1 MFYVLYVVSID
12 FILKE
17 EDMYGKDGAFMNNSK
32 TQTQNQRSKYTEDWI
47 PVKAIEN
54 GMIILDNKMRVT
66 GVKIR
71 PRNIFI
77 LEQSV
82 QDNVIIGLKNFYN
95 TVDFDFWLISA
106 DRPVDIS
113 GYLARLQ
120 LLYNQTP
127 SPVIRKMI
135 NQDIMKAN
143 SFMDNNVTDTE
154 YYILFKEKNL
164 EMIQKRLRTIITG
177 LANCGLDSAQTS
189 NDDLRTILDNFL
201 NGGMKTDFGTVISL

>member
-1 MFYVLYVVSID
+1 
-12 FILKE
+12 
-17 EDMYGKDGAFMNNSK
+17 MYGRDGVLMNNSQEMK
-32 TQTQNQRSKYTEDWI
+32 QISQKKSTPLQTSKYTEDWL

-54 GMIILDNKMRVT
+54 GMIILDNKTRVT

-77 LEQSV
+77 LDAGT

-95 TVDFDFWLISA
+95 TIDFEFWLISA

-120 LLYNQTP
+120 LLYNQTQN
-127 SPVIRKMI
+127 PVIRKMI
-135 NQDIMKAN
+135 SQDIMKAN
-143 SFMDNNVTDTE
+143 NFMDNNVTDTE
-154 YYILFKEKNL
+154 YFILFKEKNQ

-189 NDDLRTILDNFL
+189 NDDLRVLLDNFL
-201 NGGMKTDFGTVISL
+201 NGGVKTDFGTVVSR

>member
-1 MFYVLYVVSID
+1 MF
-12 FILKE
+12 
-17 EDMYGKDGAFMNNSK
+17 GKVGVFMNNSQNMSQNQNQNQKK
-32 TQTQNQRSKYTEDWI
+32 TQVINTSKFTEDWI
-47 PVKAIEN
+47 PVRGIEN
-54 GMIILDNKMRVT
+54 GAIILNNKSRVT

-77 LEQSV
+77 LDPATQE
-82 QDNVIIGLKNFYN
+82 NVIIALKNFYN

-127 SPVIRKMI
+127 SPVIRKLI
-135 NQDIMKAN
+135 SQDIMKAN

-164 EMIQKRLRTIITG
+164 DMIQKKIRTLITG
-177 LANCGLDSAQTS
+177 LANCGLDCSQTS
-189 NDDLRTILDNFL
+189 NEDLRVLLDNFL
-201 NGGMKTDFGTVISL
+201 NGGMKTDFGTVVSQ

>member
-1 MFYVLYVVSID
+1 
-12 FILKE
+12 
-17 EDMYGKDGAFMNNSK
+17 MYGEDGAFMNNSK
-32 TQTQNQRSKYTEDWI
+32 IPTPSQKSKYTEVWI
-47 PVKAIEN
+47 PVRALEN
-54 GMIILDNKMRVT
+54 GMIILNNKMRVT

-77 LEQSV
+77 LDQGT

-95 TVDFDFWLISA
+95 SVDFDFWLISA
-106 DRPVDIS
+106 DRPVDIY

-120 LLYNQTP
+120 LLYNQTS
-127 SPVIRKMI
+127 SPIIRKMI
-135 NQDIMKAN
+135 NQDILKAN
-143 SFMDNNVTDTE
+143 NFMDNNVTDTE

-201 NGGMKTDFGTVISL
+201 NGGMRTDFGTVISQ

>member
-1 MFYVLYVVSID
+1 
-12 FILKE
+12 
-17 EDMYGKDGAFMNNSK
+17 MYGEVGVFMNNSK
-32 TQTQNQRSKYTEDWI
+32 IQNPKSKYTEDWI

-54 GMIILDNKMRVT
+54 GMIILDNKTRVT

-77 LEQSV
+77 LDQGT

-120 LLYNQTP
+120 LLYNQTQD
-127 SPVIRKMI
+127 PVIRKLI

-143 SFMDNNVTDTE
+143 NFMDNNVTDTE
-154 YYILFKEKNL
+154 YYILFREKNL
-164 EMIQKRLRTIITG
+164 EMIQKRLRTVITG

-201 NGGMKTDFGTVISL
+201 NGGMRTDFGTVISE

>member
-1 MFYVLYVVSID
+1 
-12 FILKE
+12 
-17 EDMYGKDGAFMNNSK
+17 MYGKVGVSMNNSK
-32 TQTQNQRSKYTEDWI
+32 TQSPSQRSKFTEDWI

-54 GMIILDNKMRVT
+54 GMIILDNKSRVT

-77 LEQSV
+77 LDQGT
-82 QDNVIIGLKNFYN
+82 QNNVIIGLKNFYN
-95 TVDFDFWLISA
+95 TVDFEFWLISA

-120 LLYNQTP
+120 LLYNQTT
-127 SPVIRKMI
+127 SPIVRKMI

-164 EMIQKRLRTIITG
+164 EMIQKKLRTIVTG

-201 NGGMKTDFGTVISL
+201 NGGMRTEFGTVVSQ

>member
-1 MFYVLYVVSID
+1 
-12 FILKE
+12 
-17 EDMYGKDGAFMNNSK
+17 MNNSK
-32 TQTQNQRSKYTEDWI
+32 QQTVKSKYTESWV
-47 PVKAIEN
+47 PVKGIEN
-54 GMIILDNKMRVT
+54 GVIILDNKYRVT

-77 LEQSV
+77 LDGATQE
-82 QDNVIIGLKNFYN
+82 NTIIALKNFYN

-127 SPVIRKMI
+127 NPVIRKLI
-135 NQDIMKAN
+135 NQDILKAN
-143 SFMDNNVTDTE
+143 DFMDNNVTDTE
-154 YYILFKEKNL
+154 YYILFKEKNMD
-164 EMIQKRLRTIITG
+164 MIQKRLRTIITG

-189 NDDLRTILDNFL
+189 NDDLRVILDNFL
-201 NGGMKTDFGTVISL
+201 NGGVRTDFGTVKG

>member
-1 MFYVLYVVSID
+1 MSMLNKNQEKKPIPT
-12 FILKE
+12 
-17 EDMYGKDGAFMNNSK
+17 SK
-32 TQTQNQRSKYTEDWI
+32 FTEDWI
-47 PVKAIEN
+47 PVKGIEN
-54 GMIILDNKMRVT
+54 GMIILDNKSRVT

-71 PRNIFI
+71 PRNITI
-77 LEQSV
+77 LDPGTQ
-82 QDNVIIGLKNFYN
+82 NAIIIGLKNFYN

-120 LLYNQTP
+120 LLYNQST
-127 SPVIRKMI
+127 SPIIRKLI

-143 SFMDNNVTDTE
+143 DFMDTNVTDTE
-154 YYILFKEKNL
+154 YFILFKEKNL
-164 EMIQKRLRTIITG
+164 EMIQKRHRTLITG

-201 NGGMKTDFGTVISL
+201 NGGMRTDFGTVVEK

>member
-1 MFYVLYVVSID
+1 
-12 FILKE
+12 
-17 EDMYGKDGAFMNNSK
+17 MNNSK
-32 TQTQNQRSKYTEDWI
+32 PQTVKSKYTESWV
-47 PVKAIEN
+47 PVKGIEN
-54 GMIILDNKMRVT
+54 GTIILDNKYRVT

-77 LEQSV
+77 LDGATQE
-82 QDNVIIGLKNFYN
+82 NTIIALKNFYN

-127 SPVIRKMI
+127 SPVIRKLI

-143 SFMDNNVTDTE
+143 DFMDNNVTDTE
-154 YYILFKEKNL
+154 YYILFKEKNMD
-164 EMIQKRLRTIITG
+164 MIQKRLRTIITG

-189 NDDLRTILDNFL
+189 NEDLRVILDNFL
-201 NGGMKTDFGTVISL
+201 NGGVKTDFGTVTS